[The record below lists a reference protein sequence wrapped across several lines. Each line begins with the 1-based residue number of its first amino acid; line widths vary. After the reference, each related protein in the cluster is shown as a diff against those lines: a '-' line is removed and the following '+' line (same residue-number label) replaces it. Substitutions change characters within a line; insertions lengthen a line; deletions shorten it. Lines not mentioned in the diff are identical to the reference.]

1 MVKFDPEGFKAMMGR
16 ISAEEE
22 SQAAAAGYEDVEPDY
37 ECMTAA
43 ARCCC
48 CPCH

>member
-16 ISAEEE
+16 IAAEEE
-22 SQAAAAGYEDVEPDY
+22 ADALAARYKDVEPDY
-37 ECMTAA
+37 EYMTPA

-48 CPCH
+48 PCH